1 MSANVRNLAMR
12 RKLEKGDALDVEE
25 MLATAPPEPGDLYR
39 GTFHLDRFVDD
50 ADYCVASTEQWIWS
64 IGRRKSDGEIFAA
77 LDSRFYNH
85 PDFNC
90 LWLR

>member
-1 MSANVRNLAMR
+1 MRNQAMR
-12 RKLEKGDALDVEE
+12 RKLESGEALDVEKL
-25 MLATAPPEPGDLYR
+25 LAVAAPEAGDIYR

-64 IGRRKSDGEIFAA
+64 IGRRLSDGEIFAA
-77 LDSRFYNH
+77 LDSRFYQN
-85 PDFNC
+85 PDFHC